1 MPAQR
6 TVTISV
12 PACPATH
19 LLSVLVQTLPDSK
32 IVEDVHNKIRND
44 ALLNKTRKQTYSTIQ
59 TVIEN
64 SKVFESAPSGIRQK
78 SNGNILKGSFGTCR
92 GSARNCVSEDVSTSC
107 RQSIPRLSATRH
119 GTLCQKRHSNEHQL
133 GGHG

>member
-1 MPAQR
+1 MKLRLRGQKTLSWMMLTHSRTGSMEDSVPKEADDGAGVGDIVFDEQEGRVPAQR

-64 SKVFESAPSGIRQK
+64 SKVFESRSIRHPAKVKRGI
-78 SNGNILKGSFGTCR
+78 F
-92 GSARNCVSEDVSTSC
+92 
-107 RQSIPRLSATRH
+107 
-119 GTLCQKRHSNEHQL
+119 
-133 GGHG
+133 

>member
-1 MPAQR
+1 MEDSVPKEADDGAGVGDIVFDEQEGRVPAQR

-64 SKVFESAPSGIRQK
+64 SKVFESRSIRHPAKVKREYFEREFWNVQRKRQK
-78 SNGNILKGSFGTCR
+78 LCFR
-92 GSARNCVSEDVSTSC
+92 GCVHKLPS
-107 RQSIPRLSATRH
+107 
-119 GTLCQKRHSNEHQL
+119 K
-133 GGHG
+133 